1 MTKRSIIA
9 TFMALLMALLTPL
22 MVFAAEAPA
31 YAENDAVIEE
41 LQEDD
46 VVIEEISTTEVN
58 REEDVD
64 GTLQGFRYFTDSYN
78 GLTLTG
84 DDGKATITT
93 NQGSRDL
100 TDTLVVGNGF
110 IQRNDPYTIYLIF
123 VNGSIYWYNV
133 KYQGLNGK
141 IQKLGVKVNSFEYD
155 GTSNGFVT
163 ETGTVYFLT
172 DAEVRSRLGISD
184 EGKDD
189 SSSSGKDSGSSSGK
203 DSGSSSSKDDG
214 SSSSKDDGSSSGKDS
229 GSSSGKDSG
238 SSSSK
243 DDGSSSSKDDGSS
256 SGKDSGSSSGKD
268 DGSSSSK
275 DSGSSS
281 GKDDGS
287 SSSKDDENTSGIT
300 VIRVVPA
307 YGFVDVDALVNGKTV
322 TYRLM
327 TGEYGEIQ
335 DSGIT
340 ADGLVYILFKSGKL
354 VLWHPSMLK
363 DLNQTTVQAG
373 DLYTVAENCAGI
385 RIVDGVVEFYDTT
398 GAKIVIPSL
407 SQIKVIPASS
417 TANLL
422 MGDYIV
428 DNSMISGGGYRSWT
442 LLTRVENKYYVV
454 KHAKANVDL
463 KFDWISNKRIQFNGK
478 RYKTTK
484 ASWSAG
490 GDLFMKVGKRKV
502 YVVRIVQKKDGSY
515 RNKKMRFA
523 RRAKDIYINPVT
535 NLAEYVILR
544 NGDKVDCVTFKKIN

>member
-31 YAENDAVIEE
+31 YAEDDAVFEAP
-41 LQEDD
+41 QEDD
-46 VVIEEISTTEVN
+46 IVIEEISTFEES

-64 GTLQGFRYFTDSYN
+64 GTLQGFRYFSDSYN
-78 GLTLTG
+78 GVTLTG

-110 IQRNDPYTIYLIF
+110 IHRSEPNVIYLIF
-123 VNGSIYWYNV
+123 VNGAVYWYCV
-133 KYQGLNGK
+133 KYQGLNGNL
-141 IQKLGVKVNSFEYD
+141 QKLGIKVNSFDYD
-155 GTSNGFVT
+155 SSSNGFVT
-163 ETGTVYFLT
+163 ENGVVPFLT
-172 DAEVRSRLGISD
+172 DAEVRSKLGIDDDKKDDSSSS
-184 EGKDD
+184 GKDD

-203 DSGSSSSKDDG
+203 DDS
-214 SSSSKDDGSSSGKDS
+214 SSSGKDS
-229 GSSSGKDSG
+229 GSSSG
-238 SSSSK
+238 
-243 DDGSSSSKDDGSS
+243 KDDGSS

-268 DGSSSSK
+268 DGSSSGK

-281 GKDDGS
+281 GKNDGS

-300 VIRVVPA
+300 VIRVIPA
-307 YGFVDVDALVNGKTV
+307 YGFVDVDALVNGQTV
-322 TYRLM
+322 TYRLI

-363 DLNQTTVQAG
+363 DVNQTTVQAG
-373 DLYTVAENCAGI
+373 ELYTVAENCAGI

-398 GAKIVIPSL
+398 GAKIVIPSI
-407 SQIKVIPASS
+407 SQIKVLPASS

-428 DNSMISGGGYRSWT
+428 DNSMLSGGGYRTWT
-442 LLTRVENKYYVV
+442 LLTRVDNKYYVV
-454 KHAKANVDL
+454 KHAKSGIEL
-463 KFDWISNKRIQFNGK
+463 KFDWVSNKRIQFNGK
-478 RYKTTK
+478 RYKTSK

-544 NGDKVDCVTFKKIN
+544 NGDKVDCVTGKKIN